1 MSYDE
6 SRAMVTHYARLGYAR
21 HVQTTCA
28 NAARALGND
37 PALSFWRAF
46 GTIVEGGHSE
56 AITKLEAMLGH
67 ADGDIEL
74 ACMAAIV
81 HAHKSARVVDEDS
94 VERYETRVL
103 SEEQGASATALVE
116 CATIY
121 HLAGGSRRR
130 ARQGH
135 SAAGVG
141 PLARGRPREA
151 LLGWIE
157 MTGRGDGDA
166 GDGDL
171 LGRGRG
177 RLVRRFNLLGAVEG
191 RRAAAPPPRC
201 ASSTRCSDRPTKAAR
216 LPLTRCSGKPGR

>member
-46 GTIVEGGHSE
+46 GTIAEGGHSE
-56 AITKLEAMLGH
+56 AITKLEAMLAH
-67 ADGDIEL
+67 ADRDIEL

-116 CATIY
+116 CATFY
-121 HLAGGSRRR
+121 HLAGGPDAGRAKDTARR
-130 ARQGH
+130 ALD
-135 SAAGVG
+135 
-141 PLARGRPREA
+141 LAPGDVRA
-151 LLGWIE
+151 KTLLGLSLIHI
-157 MTGRGDGDA
+157 
-166 GDGDL
+166 
-171 LGRGRG
+171 
-177 RLVRRFNLLGAVEG
+177 
-191 RRAAAPPPRC
+191 
-201 ASSTRCSDRPTKAAR
+201 
-216 LPLTRCSGKPGR
+216 

>member
-37 PALSFWRAF
+37 PHFRF
-46 GTIVEGGHSE
+46 GERSGRSSRGSLK

-103 SEEQGASATALVE
+103 SEEQGASATALVS
-116 CATIY
+116 A
-121 HLAGGSRRR
+121 RRFTTSPADHDRGAPRTQRSGRWTSPGDVR
-130 ARQGH
+130 AKT
-135 SAAGVG
+135 
-141 PLARGRPREA
+141 
-151 LLGWIE
+151 LLRWIE

-171 LGRGRG
+171 GTGRDGSA
-177 RLVRRFNLLGAVEG
+177 F
-191 RRAAAPPPRC
+191 
-201 ASSTRCSDRPTKAAR
+201 
-216 LPLTRCSGKPGR
+216 